1 MSLLANPPPAVPI
14 PPSLRAKMAA
24 VANAN
29 AQNRPAGPNP
39 RSTSESQ
46 VPRGHSTAARGR
58 TRPKPNML
66 LSDFDPIHFGGPQ
79 AAGLRA
85 PIPNGPR
92 LHAPVGTPFSA
103 FSRML
108 DSSGA
113 LNVGGTQIHASGVIF
128 SNGRSYSMAMKDL
141 QIEEE
146 LGRGNYGTV
155 RRAIHKPTKLQM
167 AMKEIRLELDMN
179 KLESIVRELEILQ
192 SAIAPNIVEFHGA
205 FTVESCVYYLMEYMD
220 AGSLDQLTAF
230 EAGETY
236 TVGNETVVWELVP
249 EDVLARIAGSMVR
262 GLKFLKD
269 EREVMHRDVK
279 PTNVLV
285 NLKGQI
291 KLCDFGVSKQL
302 EKSLAK
308 TNIGCQSYM
317 APERIHGETRG
328 NLGAYTVAAD
338 VWSLGLS
345 VIEIA
350 MGKYPYPQES
360 YQNVFAQLHYIINGD
375 IPTLPDGYSDV
386 ACDWV
391 ARCLERSPN
400 RRAAYTEL
408 LEHKFL
414 KDEDKKAT
422 DVAQWVAKAIKFR
435 DTKRASRRSAPGQA
449 DAHPRG

>member
-1 MSLLANPPPAVPI
+1 MSTMSLLANPPPTVPI

-29 AQNRPAGPNP
+29 ANAQNRPAVANP
-39 RSTSESQ
+39 RSISEPQ

-58 TRPKPNML
+58 ARPKPNMF
-66 LSDFDPIHFGGPQ
+66 LSDFDPIHFGGGPQ

-108 DSSGA
+108 DASGA

-167 AMKEIRLELDMN
+167 AMKEIRLELDLN

-192 SAIAPNIVEFHGA
+192 SASAPNIVEFHGA

-236 TVGNETVVWELVP
+236 TVGNETVVWERVP

-285 NLKGQI
+285 NVKGQV

-345 VIEIA
+345 VIEISL
-350 MGKYPYPQES
+350 GKYPYPQES
-360 YQNVFAQLHYIINGD
+360 YQNVFAQVC
-375 IPTLPDGYSDV
+375 SSAV
-386 ACDWV
+386 
-391 ARCLERSPN
+391 
-400 RRAAYTEL
+400 
-408 LEHKFL
+408 
-414 KDEDKKAT
+414 
-422 DVAQWVAKAIKFR
+422 
-435 DTKRASRRSAPGQA
+435 SR
-449 DAHPRG
+449 

>member
-29 AQNRPAGPNP
+29 ANAQNRPAVPNS
-39 RSTSESQ
+39 RSSSEPQ
-46 VPRGHSTAARGR
+46 VQRAHPAAPRGRA
-58 TRPKPNML
+58 RPKPNMF

-108 DSSGA
+108 DASGA

-167 AMKEIRLELDMN
+167 AMKEIRLELDLN

-192 SAIAPNIVEFHGA
+192 SASAPNIVEFHGA

-230 EAGETY
+230 EAGESY
-236 TVGNETVVWELVP
+236 TVGNETVVWERVP

-386 ACDWV
+386 ACGWV

-408 LEHKFL
+408 LEHGFL
-414 KDEDKKAT
+414 KDEDKKDT

-435 DTKRASRRSAPGQA
+435 DSKRVSRRSVPGEA
-449 DAHPRG
+449 STL